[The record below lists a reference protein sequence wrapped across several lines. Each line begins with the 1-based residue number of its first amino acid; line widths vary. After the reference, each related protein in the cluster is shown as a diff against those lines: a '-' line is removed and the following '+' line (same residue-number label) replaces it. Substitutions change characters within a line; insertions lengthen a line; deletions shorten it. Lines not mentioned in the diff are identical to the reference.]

1 MWPGL
6 GAMALDGLLCS
17 HLLLGIKYTF
27 STVCSITLGYT
38 FPNVIYMDNT
48 SSRIEWS
55 LLEWAMDY
63 LNKLMASVITD
74 KEWQGY

>member
-1 MWPGL
+1 MWPGS

-38 FPNVIYMDNT
+38 FPNVIYMGDT

-55 LLEWAMDY
+55 LLEWAMGY

-74 KEWQGY
+74 KE

>member
-1 MWPGL
+1 
-6 GAMALDGLLCS
+6 MALDGLLCS

-38 FPNVIYMDNT
+38 FPTVSYVKGT
-48 SSRIEWS
+48 SSRIEWC
-55 LLEWAMDY
+55 LLGLAIGC

-74 KEWQGY
+74 KE